1 MEIIGY
7 GACSAHKH
15 HQLRALVATSILAR
29 FGRPGDQMISE
40 DRDLSIFALDNPRK
54 PQNPHIRAR

>member
-15 HQLRALVATSILAR
+15 HQLHALVATSILAHFER
-29 FGRPGDQMISE
+29 SGDQMISE
-40 DRDLSIFALDNPRK
+40 DRDLSNGALDNQRN
-54 PQNPHIRAR
+54 PQNLHLRDR